1 MNVAG
6 IHIFFSLGIHIF
18 ILQNSMRNSWQYYLA
33 LIFLKKA
40 NNKNKNPLNLSLQ
53 GEDDSLLM
61 SEKVTVF
68 LKKLMLMEKAF

>member
-1 MNVAG
+1 
-6 IHIFFSLGIHIF
+6 
-18 ILQNSMRNSWQYYLA
+18 MRNSWQYYLA
-33 LIFLKKA
+33 LSFLKKA